1 MKIAEGVAPAR
12 SGTSEAS
19 TPSWAG
25 AFPHDGERQGIG
37 ADRRPIRNG
46 RRRGP
51 LGDVGGYLPL
61 GNQFCVGIELAYSTA
76 DVTIADLDVEAGGV
90 HVGLTL
96 GVRW

>member
-1 MKIAEGVAPAR
+1 M
-12 SGTSEAS
+12 
-19 TPSWAG
+19 
-25 AFPHDGERQGIG
+25 
-37 ADRRPIRNG
+37 
-46 RRRGP
+46 
-51 LGDVGGYLPL
+51 GGYLPL